1 MKFNYEDYKIL
12 IVDDNPTNLK
22 VLAAALNSE
31 GYKVLIA
38 NSGERALQ
46 VAQSAAPDLALLDIN
61 MPGMTGFEVCKRL
74 KSNAATQH
82 IPIIFISALDD
93 TQSKIE
99 GFAVGGVDYVTKPFN
114 KEEVFAR
121 VRTHLM
127 MRTMAQNLEENIKLI
142 EARNAELGA
151 AFNKLQ
157 QTQNELTEANK
168 ELLDSITYASRLQ
181 KTLMPEKEYIKTLF
195 PESFILFQPRNIVSG
210 DFYWFHKRRNK
221 VFVAAADCTGHGV
234 PGAFMSILGLNMLNS
249 LVEERGITDPSSILE
264 EMDYE
269 IESKLNQR
277 GQGALSKDGMDIAL
291 CCFDFRLRSLQFA
304 CAMRPMILISNGS
317 LLELRGDRH
326 PIGGAQYNNN
336 NFTNHKQ
343 ELMPGDVLYLF
354 SDGYTDQFGGEAEQP
369 KKFGIKRF
377 QQLLLDIHTFDMEFQ
392 GNILQEEFQ
401 KWKGANAQLDDIL
414 VIGLRFT
421 P

>member
-1 MKFNYEDYKIL
+1 MKLNYEDYKIL

-22 VLAAALNSE
+22 VLATALNSE

-38 NSGERALQ
+38 NNGERALQ
-46 VAQSAAPDLALLDIN
+46 IAQSAAPDLALLDIN
-61 MPGMTGFEVCKRL
+61 MPGMTGFEVCRRL
-74 KSNAATQH
+74 KSSATTQQ

-99 GFAVGGVDYVTKPFN
+99 GFAAGGVDYVTKPFN

-121 VRTHLM
+121 VRTHLT
-127 MRTMAQNLEENIKLI
+127 MRVMAKNLEENIKLI
-142 EARNAELGA
+142 EKHNIELETA
-151 AFNKLQ
+151 LNKLQ
-157 QTQNELTEANK
+157 QTQNQLAEINR
-168 ELLDSITYASRLQ
+168 ELLDSITYAARLQ
-181 KTLMPEKEYIKTLF
+181 ETLMPQKEYIKTLF
-195 PESFILFQPRNIVSG
+195 PESFIFFQPRNIVSG

-221 VFVAAADCTGHGV
+221 VFVAAVDCTGHGV

-269 IESKLNQR
+269 IENKLNQR

-291 CCFDFRLRSLQFA
+291 CCFDFRLRTLQFA
-304 CAMRPMILISNGS
+304 CAMRQMVLISNGS
-317 LLELRGDRH
+317 LLELRGDRY
-326 PIGGAQYNNN
+326 PIGGAQYENNH
-336 NFTNHKQ
+336 FTNHKQ

-354 SDGYTDQFGGEAEQP
+354 SDGYTDQFGGEAGHP

-392 GNILQEEFQ
+392 ANILQEEFQ
-401 KWKGANAQLDDIL
+401 KWKGSGPQLDDVLI
-414 VIGLRFT
+414 IGLRFR